1 VLTPQEVKGRVFE
14 RAVLNGYDRGAVD
27 DFIQIVADDYAS
39 LYKEN
44 NALKAKM
51 KALADKLEE
60 FQGTE
65 DAMRKALVAAQ
76 KVAKELEDDAHAK
89 YESMIE
95 QAEESVRSRI
105 EELKI
110 DVHEQEERFEAA
122 RERTAQFTA
131 AAQLLVA
138 EYGSF
143 LERINSLPF
152 AEKQMHIVQQQQVA
166 SVIKDSAERE
176 IELEER
182 RAEADTA
189 ASSEPVNNGDTD
201 TKIYL
206 SGNPNRQKPQIT
218 AAQFDA

>member
-27 DFIQIVADDYAS
+27 DFVQVVAEDYSA

-89 YESMIE
+89 YELMIE
-95 QAEESVRSRI
+95 QAEESVRARI

-122 RERTAQFTA
+122 RGRTAQFTA
-131 AAQLLVA
+131 AAQLLLS

-152 AEKQMHIVQQQQVA
+152 AEKQMHIVQRQQVA
-166 SVIKDSAERE
+166 SVIKDSAERQ

-182 RAEADTA
+182 RAEAEALALEETGDESDDTIVYQSGKA
-189 ASSEPVNNGDTD
+189 NGA
-201 TKIYL
+201 
-206 SGNPNRQKPQIT
+206 KPQISS
-218 AAQFDA
+218 AQYDA